1 MPLPVGGPSHTLR
14 VALDPQ
20 FGDRTIT
27 RNVGGG
33 RFRLARRT
41 SDRIEITRP
50 GLTVVFHRM
59 DPFAATRAFA
69 RGQLDEAPVPQGE
82 IRAFE
87 AHPVLGQT
95 LRGRELRG
103 LDVVVFPPGLPDSL
117 LRAYRLTAPR
127 GDYQQLISE
136 RVARPAY
143 GLRPD
148 AKRPS
153 PADFRRA
160 RASIRT
166 VPRMPLAFGIPELP
180 ELAEAAEL
188 AWAEWRQLGLPIRLV
203 PEASDPDARFVRMVP
218 PARIERENVVALG
231 WVAEARLVSP
241 RVRGWRMD
249 ALGIVDYT
257 RVTLE
262 PGP

>member
-1 MPLPVGGPSHTLR
+1 MR
-14 VALDPQ
+14 VALDAQ
-20 FGDRTIT
+20 FGEQTIT
-27 RNVGGG
+27 RNVGKG
-33 RFRLARRT
+33 RFRLVGRA

-69 RGQLDEAPVPQGE
+69 RGELDEAPVPQGE
-82 IRAFE
+82 IRAVE
-87 AHPVLGQT
+87 AHPVLGPT

-103 LDVVVFPPGLPDSL
+103 LDVVVFPPRLPDSL

-136 RVARPAY
+136 RVACPAY

-148 AKRPS
+148 AKRSS

-166 VPRMPLAFGIPELP
+166 VPRIPLALGIPELP

-218 PARIERENVVALG
+218 PMRAERENVVALG

-241 RVRGWRMD
+241 RVRGWRMN
-249 ALGIVDYT
+249 ALGLVDYT

-262 PGP
+262 PRP